1 MLTIKL
7 PPEIERRLAA
17 LAMAAGRSE
26 SDYVHD
32 VLVEYL
38 GDIEDNEIA
47 ERRMKEIQAG
57 RSRTY
62 TLEEVE
68 CDLGLAPSVS
78 INAR

>member
-17 LAMAAGRSE
+17 LAMAAGQTE
-26 SDYVHD
+26 NDYVHD

-38 GDIEDNEIA
+38 GDIEDNEIS
-47 ERRMKEIQAG
+47 ERRMKEIRAG

-68 CDLGLAPSVS
+68 RGLGLAD
-78 INAR
+78 